1 MARARGGTPRT
12 FLASLGDKVSRRNLL
27 RVLAPP
33 ALVPLLSCPAWADR
47 WDVVPTLSFGET
59 YTDNVSL
66 VQDASKQGDWVTQII
81 PGISITATGARSRFN
96 VAYTPEF
103 GYYAHGQRENQVLQR
118 GNAAANAELA
128 KQLLFIEA
136 GARVDQY
143 DISLQGPLTTSNI
156 NTTGNR
162 ATVTTFFASPYLL
175 RDFGS
180 AVRGEARFTY
190 SAWNSDAATA
200 LPDNEADRIDLRV
213 ASGPAYKLLTWDIGY
228 RREAIKYE
236 TREQT
241 LTEAITA
248 NARRLITPTVG
259 LRAQAGYE
267 SYDFGIPGS
276 VSEGSR
282 WSAGPEWTPTPR
294 TRVAATAGKRLDED
308 AYTFEFRHRTRLTT
322 WSAEYSEDVT
332 TARSQF
338 FVPATAST
346 AGSLDQL
353 FLAQFPDP
361 AARQKA
367 VEEFIA
373 RTGLPP
379 SLGAPVNFFS
389 DQLFLAKRWQASAGL
404 LGVRNTLLANV
415 FTQTRE
421 VLLGGVVRPGTGD
434 FAASNSI
441 RLTGASLAWNW
452 RETARNTWNLGVG
465 YTRNE
470 FLDSNRA
477 DDLGYVRM
485 GLTRQ
490 FQPRLSGSLNY
501 RRQQNESNISG
512 ADYTENAVFA
522 TLRMRF

>member
-1 MARARGGTPRT
+1 
-12 FLASLGDKVSRRNLL
+12 
-27 RVLAPP
+27 
-33 ALVPLLSCPAWADR
+33 
-47 WDVVPTLSFGET
+47 
-59 YTDNVSL
+59 
-66 VQDASKQGDWVTQII
+66 
-81 PGISITATGARSRFN
+81 
-96 VAYTPEF
+96 
-103 GYYAHGQRENQVLQR
+103 
-118 GNAAANAELA
+118 
-128 KQLLFIEA
+128 
-136 GARVDQY
+136 
-143 DISLQGPLTTSNI
+143 
-156 NTTGNR
+156 
-162 ATVTTFFASPYLL
+162 
-175 RDFGS
+175 
-180 AVRGEARFTY
+180 
-190 SAWNSDAATA
+190 
-200 LPDNEADRIDLRV
+200 
-213 ASGPAYKLLTWDIGY
+213 
-228 RREAIKYE
+228 
-236 TREQT
+236 
-241 LTEAITA
+241 
-248 NARRLITPTVG
+248 
-259 LRAQAGYE
+259 
-267 SYDFGIPGS
+267 
-276 VSEGSR
+276 
-282 WSAGPEWTPTPR
+282 
-294 TRVAATAGKRLDED
+294 
-308 AYTFEFRHRTRLTT
+308 
-322 WSAEYSEDVT
+322 
-332 TARSQF
+332 
-338 FVPATAST
+338 
-346 AGSLDQL
+346 L